1 MITIMNAPVFKL
13 NGRCT
18 GVDALV
24 RNKLVSAVCSS
35 NHWSCSENNSNN
47 SWNVNF
53 ESGNLNN
60 NNKNNSNVVRAV
72 SALGEEDRLSWLEAF
87 EDCCRHKLTSPQCVD
102 YRSHFEDDLFKLAL
116 EVKGRTYEP
125 STSTCFIVTFP
136 KLREVFAANFRD
148 RIVHHWVCLRLE
160 PLFEMR
166 FHQQGDVSYNC
177 RKGYG
182 TLAAV
187 NRLKDDLMRISE
199 NYTVETWIGK
209 FDLRAFFMSIDRD
222 VLLSLLIPFIRKYY
236 QGGDIDTLIYLT
248 EKIVRHNPQSDCVKK
263 SDPALWEQLPE
274 GKSLFNS
281 HGVGM
286 PIGNLPSQLFANFYL
301 SFMDHI
307 ILERCRQIG
316 GAYIRF
322 VDDFCIVSRDK
333 AGIMQIYREV
343 KEWLENRLH
352 LTLHADKVYLQE
364 AKKGVKFVGTVIKP
378 SRHYTSN
385 RTLGNMVNRIRE
397 TDRHC
402 AVMLA
407 RGVTLERLTKLERM
421 VDSINSYMGFCVHN
435 NSYTIRRNMFRKN
448 FNFWKFC
455 FVSGHFTI
463 VKIRKNFQIRNY
475 LLKKEVNYAD
485 NLYRN
490 KTARRRNAPRT
501 GKKTVHYQIPGV
513 RRRRR

>member
-18 GVDALV
+18 GVDTLV

-53 ESGNLNN
+53 NDGNLNN

-72 SALGEEDRLSWLEAF
+72 SALGEEDRLSWL
-87 EDCCRHKLTSPQCVD
+87 
-102 YRSHFEDDLFKLAL
+102 
-116 EVKGRTYEP
+116 
-125 STSTCFIVTFP
+125 
-136 KLREVFAANFRD
+136 
-148 RIVHHWVCLRLE
+148 
-160 PLFEMR
+160 
-166 FHQQGDVSYNC
+166 
-177 RKGYG
+177 
-182 TLAAV
+182 
-187 NRLKDDLMRISE
+187 
-199 NYTVETWIGK
+199 
-209 FDLRAFFMSIDRD
+209 
-222 VLLSLLIPFIRKYY
+222 
-236 QGGDIDTLIYLT
+236 
-248 EKIVRHNPQSDCVKK
+248 
-263 SDPALWEQLPE
+263 
-274 GKSLFNS
+274 
-281 HGVGM
+281 
-286 PIGNLPSQLFANFYL
+286 
-301 SFMDHI
+301 
-307 ILERCRQIG
+307 
-316 GAYIRF
+316 
-322 VDDFCIVSRDK
+322 
-333 AGIMQIYREV
+333 
-343 KEWLENRLH
+343 
-352 LTLHADKVYLQE
+352 E

-402 AVMLA
+402 AVMLT
-407 RGVTLERLTKLERM
+407 RGVTLVRLTKLERM